1 MPQIEQLSQIIFSQ
15 LFWLLLVFGII
26 YFWIGRGLVPKIQS
40 VVEDRD
46 RKIADDLAAAQTA
59 REQAEAAEEAYRQ
72 QIEASRSEALKFA
85 SEAKAQAAL
94 ETEKRLKAI
103 DEQIDVRLA
112 EAEGRIRLAAE
123 AARRD
128 LEPVAAEA
136 ASQLVTKLTGQTI
149 SAQDAE
155 PAVKA
160 VLNG

>member
-1 MPQIEQLSQIIFSQ
+1 MPQIEQLSEIFFSQ

-26 YFWIGRGLVPKIQS
+26 YFWIGRGMVPKIQS

-46 RKIADDLAAAQTA
+46 RKIADDLAAAQSA

-72 QIEASRSEALKFA
+72 QIEASRSEALKVA
-85 SEAKAQAAL
+85 GEAKTQAAL
-94 ETEKRLKAI
+94 DTEKRLKVV
-103 DEQIDVRLA
+103 DEQIGARVA
-112 EAEGRIRLAAE
+112 EAEGRIRAAAD
-123 AARRD
+123 AARRE

-149 SAQDAE
+149 SAQDAG

>member
-1 MPQIEQLSQIIFSQ
+1 MPQINQLSEIFFSQ

-26 YFWIGRGLVPKIQS
+26 YFWIGKGMVPKIQS

-46 RKIADDLAAAQTA
+46 RKIADDLAAAQSA
-59 REQAEAAEEAYRQ
+59 REQAEAAEEAYRER
-72 QIEASRSEALKFA
+72 IEASRSEALKVA
-85 SEAKAQAAL
+85 GEAKTQAAL
-94 ETEKRLKAI
+94 DTEKRLKAV
-103 DEQIDVRLA
+103 DEQIGARVA
-112 EAEGRIRLAAE
+112 EAEGRIRAAAD
-123 AARRD
+123 AARRE

-136 ASQLVTKLTGQTI
+136 ASQLVTKLTGQAI